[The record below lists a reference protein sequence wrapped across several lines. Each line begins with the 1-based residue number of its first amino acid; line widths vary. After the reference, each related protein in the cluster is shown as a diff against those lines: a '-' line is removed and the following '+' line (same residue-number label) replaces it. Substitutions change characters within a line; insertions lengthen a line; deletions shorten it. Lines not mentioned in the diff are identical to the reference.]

1 MPAKKDLYS
10 YTRDGSP
17 EGNKYRVVN
26 LRSPKGIDLEF
37 FREAAKGLRPFQ
49 YDLTTEDSEGSRTI
63 SERAMGV
70 GIAVPNDSSACV
82 RVLELI
88 KELGVKSVRLDLTYS
103 HDFER
108 ADELVDG
115 LCQIDVGVL
124 LHLVQPLSEAEKM
137 PGDEALRKWGEFVRT
152 SLDYFAGRME
162 AVEIGSTVNRA
173 KWTRYSLDGFL
184 AAWEVAYKEV
194 RARGITLVGPNVT
207 DFEPQYNAGLL
218 GMLKRRNIL
227 PDIHSN
233 NLFAERT
240 SEPENFDGKI
250 LGEKF
255 KRIHSYNLKKKIRL
269 LGCIASRNGISR
281 NWSTSAFWTLPRIW
295 RYSNS
300 VEEQMADYLPRYF
313 TICFSQ
319 RAFER
324 IYWGP
329 LISAREGLLD
339 DETGVIPKS
348 SELDVVA
355 LHDRILGSPETWR
368 MRPVFDVFK
377 VMNSFLGGSKFDG
390 TRCNKEG
397 LEICEFTKNGET
409 FHIGWT
415 KNGMLARVRDC
426 YSNADLDRLSKV
438 YHQSG
443 EVYEDRPDF
452 LTQSVTIFVWKA
464 GERPTVKS
472 EAGVIPKLV
481 STPIV
486 DGYRHY
492 DYKTDKWS
500 GVVRARSREEADVLI
515 EKLGPEVISQNKE
528 QASLRKA
535 RNAVW
540 KVEDPRDPSR
550 FLVVKKPRRLALNK
564 KITDRN
570 KPSKAQR
577 SWNGTAEL
585 MRRDIGTPSAVA
597 FFESTDSSD
606 MMSNWF
612 ICNHVE
618 EKFKTR
624 EFFNRFSQG
633 EEAVEGLSFDDF
645 SDQLVSF
652 LLKLHGQ
659 SCCFRDLSVGNL
671 LVEDYKDGELK
682 FSLIDTARMRCGKR
696 MRRTEK
702 ALSLRKR
709 MTDLKRLLLKL
720 NPALQKIVMDKYMG
734 ALKGKF
740 GASQKASLKLYKL
753 KTDLKRV
760 KRKIRN
766 KAKSNVE

>member
-10 YTRDGSP
+10 DTRDGSP
-17 EGNKYRVVN
+17 EDDKYRVVN
-26 LRSPKGIDLEF
+26 LPSPQDIDLEF
-37 FREAAKGLRPFQ
+37 LREAVKGLRPFQ
-49 YDLTTEDSEGSRTI
+49 YDLTAEDSEVGPRAI

-70 GIAVPNDSSACV
+70 GVAVPNDSGSCV

-115 LCQIDVGVL
+115 LCQMDVGVL

-137 PGDEALRKWGEFVRT
+137 PDDEALKKWGEFVRT
-152 SLDYFAGRME
+152 SLDHFSGRME

-194 RARGITLVGPNVT
+194 RERGLTLVGPNVT

-218 GMLKRRNIL
+218 GMLRQRNAL

-233 NLFAERT
+233 NLFAERA
-240 SEPENFDGKI
+240 SEPENFDRKI
-250 LGEKF
+250 LGRRLKNF
-255 KRIHSYNLKKKIRL
+255 HGYNLKKKIRL
-269 LGCIASRNGISR
+269 LGAIASRNGISR
-281 NWSTSAFWTLPRIW
+281 NWSTSAFWTLPRIQ

-329 LISAREGLLD
+329 LISSREGLLD
-339 DETGVIPKS
+339 DGTGIVPKS
-348 SELDVVA
+348 SELDIVA
-355 LHDRILGSPETWR
+355 LHDRIPGSPDIWR
-368 MRPVFDVFK
+368 MRPAFDAFK
-377 VMNSFLGGSKFDG
+377 TMNAFLGGSTFEG
-390 TRCNKEG
+390 TGCSKEG
-397 LEICEFTKNGET
+397 LEIYEFTKNGEVI
-409 FHIGWT
+409 HIGWT
-415 KNGMLARVRDC
+415 KNGMLARVNDC
-426 YSNADLDRLSKV
+426 YSDEGLDGLLKICN
-438 YHQSG
+438 QSG
-443 EVYEDRPDF
+443 EIYENRPDF
-452 LTQSVTIFVWKA
+452 LTQSVMVFVWKA
-464 GERPTVKS
+464 SSRPVVKA
-472 EAGVIPKLV
+472 EAGILPKLV
-481 STPIV
+481 ATPTTG
-486 DGYRHY
+486 GYRHY
-492 DYKTDKWS
+492 DYKTDKWR
-500 GVVRARSREEADVLI
+500 GVVRARSREEADVLV
-515 EKLGPEVISQNKE
+515 EKLGPEVISKNKE

-540 KVEDPRDPSR
+540 KVEDPRDSSG
-550 FLVVKKPRRLALNK
+550 FLVVKKPRRLAFNK

-585 MRRDIGTPSAVA
+585 MNRNIGTPSAVA
-597 FFESTDSSD
+597 FFESTDPSD

-612 ICNHVE
+612 ICDHVE

-624 EFFNRFSQG
+624 EIFSRFSQG
-633 EEAVEGLSFDDF
+633 EELVEGFTFDSF
-645 SDQLVSF
+645 SDQLVSV
-652 LLKLHGQ
+652 LLRLHGQ
-659 SCCFRDLSVGNL
+659 GCCFRDLSVGNL
-671 LVEDYKDGELK
+671 LIEDCKDGKLK
-682 FSLIDTARMRCGKR
+682 FSLIDTGRMRCRQK
-696 MRRTEK
+696 
-702 ALSLRKR
+702 SLPVSQR
-709 MTDLKRLLLKL
+709 MTDLKRLILKL
-720 NPALQKIVMDKYMG
+720 DPALQEIVMSKYMG
-734 ALKGKF
+734 RLKKRF
-740 GASQKASLKLYKL
+740 TTSQKASLKLYKL

-760 KRKIRN
+760 KRKIRKKLN
-766 KAKSNVE
+766 KAK

>member
-10 YTRDGSP
+10 DTRDGSP
-17 EGNKYRVVN
+17 EDDKYRVVN
-26 LRSPKGIDLEF
+26 LPSPQDIDLEF
-37 FREAAKGLRPFQ
+37 LREAVKGLRPFQ
-49 YDLTTEDSEGSRTI
+49 YDLTAEDSEVGPRAI

-70 GIAVPNDSSACV
+70 GVAVPNDSGSCV

-115 LCQIDVGVL
+115 LCQMDVGVL

-137 PGDEALRKWGEFVRT
+137 PDDEALKKWGEFVRT
-152 SLDYFAGRME
+152 SLDHFSGRME

-173 KWTRYSLDGFL
+173 KWARYSLDGFL
-184 AAWEVAYKEV
+184 TAWEVAYKEV
-194 RARGITLVGPNVT
+194 KARDIILVGPNVT

-319 RAFER
+319 SAFER

-339 DETGVIPKS
+339 DGTGIIPET

-355 LHDRILGSPETWR
+355 LYDRISGSPDIWR
-368 MRPVFDVFK
+368 MRPAFDAFK
-377 VMNSFLGGSKFDG
+377 TLNAFLGGSTFEG
-390 TRCNKEG
+390 TRCAKEG
-397 LEICEFTKNGET
+397 LEIYEFTKNGEVI
-409 FHIGWT
+409 HVGWT
-415 KNGMLARVRDC
+415 KNGMLARVSDC
-426 YSNADLDRLSKV
+426 YTNESLDSLSKV
-438 YHQSG
+438 YNQNG
-443 EVYEDRPDF
+443 EIYEERPDF
-452 LTQSVTIFVWKA
+452 LTQSVTIFVWKV

-481 STPIV
+481 STPVV

-500 GVVRARSREEADVLI
+500 GVVRARSQEEADVLI
-515 EKLGPEVISQNKE
+515 KKLGPEVISQRKE
-528 QASLRKA
+528 QTSLRKA

-540 KVEDPRDPSR
+540 KVEDPRDPNG
-550 FLVVKKPRRLALNK
+550 FLVVKKPRRLAFNK

-585 MRRDIGTPSAVA
+585 MMRDIGTPSAVA

-612 ICNHVE
+612 ICEHVE

-624 EFFNRFSQG
+624 ELFSRFSQG
-633 EEAVEGLSFDDF
+633 EEVVEGLTFDDF
-645 SDQLVSF
+645 SSQLVNF

-671 LVEDYKDGELK
+671 LIEDYKSGELE

-696 MRRTEK
+696 VRRADR
-702 ALSLRKR
+702 ALSVSKR

-720 NPALQKIVMDKYMG
+720 DPVLQKIVMDKYMG

-760 KRKIRN
+760 KRNIRKKLN
-766 KAKSNVE
+766 KAK